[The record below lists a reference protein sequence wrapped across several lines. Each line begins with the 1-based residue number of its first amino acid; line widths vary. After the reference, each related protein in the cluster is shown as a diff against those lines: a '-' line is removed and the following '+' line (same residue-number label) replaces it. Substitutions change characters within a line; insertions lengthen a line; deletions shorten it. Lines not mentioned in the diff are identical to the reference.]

1 MRSGTDVCVSRGVM
15 VHPTAI
21 VDKRAKLA
29 EGVEIGP
36 YSIIGPD
43 VTIGAGTKIGAH
55 CVIEPYTTIGNNCK
69 VYTGAVIGGVT
80 QDLKFKGER
89 SFVEIG
95 DNNSIREYVTINRST
110 TKDAATRIGNDNL
123 IMAYTH
129 IAHDCRIGNN
139 VIIANAGTFAGH
151 VTIEDNATLG
161 GMVGIHQF
169 VNVGALAIIGG
180 CSKVVK
186 HIPPYAMAD
195 GHPARI
201 YGLNVIG
208 LKRAGVPAETRK
220 DLKHAF
226 KILFNSGL
234 SLPHALKEVED
245 TLPQSDEI
253 KHLIDFLKTVKTD
266 TKRGVC
272 R

>member
-1 MRSGTDVCVSRGVM
+1 MI
-15 VHPTAI
+15 HPTAI
-21 VDKRAKLA
+21 VDKKAKLS

-43 VTIGAGTKIGAH
+43 VVIGAGTKIGPH
-55 CVIEPYTTIGNNCK
+55 CVIEQYVTIGKNCK
-69 VYTGAVIGGVT
+69 VYTGAVIGGIT
-80 QDLKFKGER
+80 QDLKFKGDR
-89 SFVEIG
+89 SFVKIG

-110 TKDAATRIGNDNL
+110 TKDAATRIGNNNL

-129 IAHDCRIGNN
+129 IAHDCKIGNN

-151 VTIEDNATLG
+151 VTIEDNAVIG

-169 VNVGALAIIGG
+169 VNVGTLSIIGG

-186 HIPPYAMAD
+186 HIPPFAMAD
-195 GHPARI
+195 GHPTRI

-208 LKRAGVPAETRK
+208 LKRAGISTETRK
-220 DLKHAF
+220 NLKHAF
-226 KILFNSGL
+226 KILFGSGL
-234 SLPHALKEVED
+234 SLPHALKEVQGA
-245 TLPQSDEI
+245 LPQSKGM
-253 KHLIDFLKTVKTD
+253 KHLINFLKTVKAD

>member
-1 MRSGTDVCVSRGVM
+1 MI
-15 VHPTAI
+15 HPTAM
-21 VDKRAKLA
+21 VDKKAKLA
-29 EGVEIGP
+29 PDVEVGP
-36 YSIIGPD
+36 CSIIGPN
-43 VTIGAGTKIGAH
+43 VSIGAGTRIGPH
-55 CVIEPYTTIGNNCK
+55 CVIEEYTTIGRNCGIFA
-69 VYTGAVIGGVT
+69 GAIIGGVT
-80 QDLKFKGER
+80 QDLKFNGDR
-89 SFVEIG
+89 SFVQIG
-95 DNNSIREYVTINRST
+95 DNNNIREYVTINRST
-110 TKDAATRIGNDNL
+110 TKDAATRIGNGNL

-151 VTIEDNATLG
+151 VTIEDNATIG

-169 VNVGALAIIGG
+169 VNVGALSIIGG

-195 GHPARI
+195 GHPTRI
-201 YGLNVIG
+201 YGLNVVG
-208 LKRAGVPAETRK
+208 LKRAGISTETRK
-220 DLKHAF
+220 NLKHAF

-234 SLPHALKEVED
+234 SLPHALKEVEE
-245 TLPQSDEI
+245 TLPQSKEI
-253 KHLIDFLKTVKTD
+253 KDLINFLKTVKTD

>member
-1 MRSGTDVCVSRGVM
+1 MI
-15 VHPTAI
+15 HPTAI
-21 VDKRAKLA
+21 VDKNAKLSD
-29 EGVEIGP
+29 GVEVGP
-36 YSIIGPD
+36 YSIIGPG
-43 VTIGAGTKIGAH
+43 VTIGALTKIGPH
-55 CVIEPYTTIGNNCK
+55 CVIEEYVAIGKNCN
-69 VYTGAVIGGVT
+69 VHAGAVIGGLT
-80 QDLKFKGER
+80 QDLKFKGDR

-110 TKDAATRIGNDNL
+110 TKDAATRIGDNNL

-129 IAHDCRIGNN
+129 IAHDCKIGNN

-151 VTIEDNATLG
+151 VIIEDNAVIG

-169 VNVGALAIIGG
+169 VNVGAFAIIGG

-195 GHPARI
+195 GHPTRI
-201 YGLNVIG
+201 YGLNVVG
-208 LKRAGVPAETRK
+208 LKRAGISAETRK
-220 DLKHAF
+220 NLKHAF
-226 KILFNSGL
+226 KILFGSGL
-234 SLPHALKEVED
+234 SLPHALKEAED
-245 TLPQSDEI
+245 TLPQSKEI
-253 KHLIDFLKTVKTD
+253 KYLINFLKTVKAD

>member
-1 MRSGTDVCVSRGVM
+1 MKI
-15 VHPTAI
+15 HPTAI
-21 VDKRAKLA
+21 IDKKAHLAKD
-29 EGVEIGP
+29 VEIGP
-36 YSIIGPD
+36 YSIIGSNVKID
-43 VTIGAGTKIGAH
+43 AGTKVDSH
-55 CVIEPYTTIGNNCK
+55 CVIDEWTTIGKNCRIFK
-69 VYTGAVIGGVT
+69 GSVIGGVT

-89 SFVEIG
+89 SFVKIG
-95 DNNSIREYVTINRST
+95 DNNTIREYVTINRAT
-110 TKDAATRIGNDNL
+110 NKDSVTQIGNNNL

-151 VTIEDNATLG
+151 VTIEDNATIG

-169 VNVGALAIIGG
+169 VNVGTLSIIGG

-186 HIPPYAMAD
+186 HVPPYSMVD
-195 GHPARI
+195 GHPAKN
-201 YGLNVIG
+201 YGLNIIG
-208 LKRAGVPAETRK
+208 LKRAGISQKAKTG
-220 DLKHAF
+220 LKRAF

-234 SLPHALKEVED
+234 SLPHALKEVKQ
-245 TLPQSDEI
+245 TLPQSKEI
-253 KHLIDFLKTVKTD
+253 KNLIHFLKTVKSD

>member
-1 MRSGTDVCVSRGVM
+1 MI
-15 VHPTAI
+15 HPTAI
-21 VDKRAKLA
+21 VDKKAKLSD
-29 EGVEIGP
+29 GVTIGP

-43 VTIGAGTKIGAH
+43 VTIGALTKIGPH
-55 CVIEPYTTIGNNCK
+55 CVIEAYTTIGKNCR
-69 VYTGAVIGGVT
+69 VHTGAVIGSVP

-129 IAHDCRIGNN
+129 IAHDCKIGNN
-139 VIIANAGTFAGH
+139 VIIANACTFAGH

-169 VNVGALAIIGG
+169 VNIGTLAIVGG

-195 GHPARI
+195 GHPTRI
-201 YGLNVIG
+201 YGLNVVG
-208 LKRAGVPAETRK
+208 LRRAGVSSEARK
-220 DLKHAF
+220 NLKRAF
-226 KILFNSGL
+226 KILFGSGL
-234 SLPHALKEVED
+234 SLPHALKKAEGA
-245 TLPQSDEI
+245 LPQSKEI
-253 KHLIDFLKTVKTD
+253 KHLINFLKTVKAD